1 VSPAS
6 GTAARSQFASDADSD
21 PDQDQEQEA
30 NEEESPEEEEG
41 NGEAE
46 EGRRRP
52 LPSPSHCLPL
62 FHSLRAARRSQ
73 LGVRWRRSRTTTPG
87 AIISMT
93 LTKMAATYMGEFAG
107 LMP

>member
-1 VSPAS
+1 MRRAT
-6 GTAARSQFASDADSD
+6 GKRRR
-21 PDQDQEQEA
+21 
-30 NEEESPEEEEG
+30 
-41 NGEAE
+41 
-46 EGRRRP
+46 GRRRP
-52 LPSPSHCLPL
+52 LPSRSHCLPL
-62 FHSLRAARRSQ
+62 FRSLQAARRSQ